1 MKKVVNLSEVKFSKM
16 NNDEL
21 LTYTIDQLSKQ
32 VVQLVLI
39 TTQLSQRIDNI
50 EKKIN

>member
-1 MKKVVNLSEVKFSKM
+1 M